1 MILNQLLNGIRRWLG
16 PMPSLAPVAVSAPV
30 LAVPPRAVAVRQ
42 LAAPAPGAAD
52 SRKRGRPISDSLA
65 RTLEVLAA
73 NPEISPADLASR
85 LRLSPSYAR
94 TLLRRARNR
103 VPEPA
108 AKPARTT
115 RGSNTIS
122 MQPVSMQPV
131 SMQSVSI
138 QPVSIQQV
146 SIQQVEPSPRT
157 AQPVPAPD
165 DPLPG
170 LAERLHQAEVEIRQ
184 LRTARPATRVSWDV
198 QRRAEV
204 LRRSLAGESAQYI
217 AADLRI
223 PSGEVAFILKVHQI
237 LAAAN

>member
-1 MILNQLLNGIRRWLG
+1 MILNNLLNGFRRWLG
-16 PMPSLAPVAVSAPV
+16 PIPSLVPVAVSAPV
-30 LAVPPRAVAVRQ
+30 VAVPPRAVAVRQ
-42 LAAPAPGAAD
+42 LAAPAPGVVD
-52 SRKRGRPISDSLA
+52 SGKRGRPISDSLA

-108 AKPARTT
+108 ATPARTA
-115 RGSNTIS
+115 RGSNTTSI
-122 MQPVSMQPV
+122 QPI
-131 SMQSVSI
+131 SI
-138 QPVSIQQV
+138 QPVSIQPI
-146 SIQQVEPSPRT
+146 SIQQQVETASRT

-184 LRTARPATRVSWDV
+184 LRTARPATKVSWDV

>member
-1 MILNQLLNGIRRWLG
+1 VILNQLLNGIRRWLG

-122 MQPVSMQPV
+122 MQPVSMQ
-131 SMQSVSI
+131 SVSI